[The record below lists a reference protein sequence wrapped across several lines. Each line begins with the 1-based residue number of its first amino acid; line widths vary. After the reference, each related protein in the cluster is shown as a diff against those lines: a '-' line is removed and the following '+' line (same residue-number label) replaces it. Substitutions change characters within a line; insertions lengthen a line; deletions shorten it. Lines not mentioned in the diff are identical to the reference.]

1 MYLKIIGS
9 LFLLTS
15 TASIGYLKAENLNQ
29 RVKLLKEFKHMM
41 ICLQGELRFH
51 RAVLWEAFEN
61 VSKRV
66 GNPFAAFLE
75 EISCRLDSKEYES
88 FELLWEETSRPLLRK
103 EGFAK
108 EDRQLFEML
117 GASLGYLD
125 ITMQSDSLNLV
136 ILQTD
141 EHIERAKE
149 QFQKTG
155 KLYQTM
161 GITMGAFLVLL
172 II

>member
-9 LFLLTS
+9 LFLLT
-15 TASIGYLKAENLNQ
+15 AAGSIGFLKAENLNQ
-29 RVKLLKEFKHMM
+29 RVKLLKEFKRMV

-51 RAVLWEAFEN
+51 RTVLWEAFEN

-66 GNPFAAFLE
+66 SDPLASFLK
-75 EISCRLDSKEYES
+75 EISCRLESKNYED
-88 FELLWEETSRPLLRK
+88 FELLWNENSKLFLWNA
-103 EGFAK
+103 GFAR
-108 EDRQLFEML
+108 EDRQLLELL
-117 GASLGYLD
+117 GTSLGHLD
-125 ITMQSDSLNLV
+125 ITMQNDSLNLA

-141 EHIERAKE
+141 EHIEQAKE
-149 QFQKTG
+149 QFQKKG

-161 GITMGAFLVLL
+161 GITMGVFLVLL

>member
-15 TASIGYLKAENLNQ
+15 AASIGYLKAENLNE
-29 RVKLLKEFKHMM
+29 RVRLLKGFKRMM
-41 ICLQGELRFH
+41 LCLQGELRFH

-61 VSKRV
+61 VSKRL
-66 GNPFAAFLE
+66 GNPFSTFLE
-75 EISCRLDSKEYES
+75 EISCRLESKEYES
-88 FELLWEETSRPLLRK
+88 FELLWEEMSQLFLRK

-108 EDRQLFEML
+108 EDRALFELL

-136 ILQTD
+136 IQQTD

-149 QFQKTG
+149 QLQKKG

>member
-15 TASIGYLKAENLNQ
+15 AASIGYLKAENLNE
-29 RVKLLKEFKHMM
+29 RVKVLKEFKRMM
-41 ICLQGELRFH
+41 LCLQGELRFH

-66 GNPFAAFLE
+66 GKPFSSYLK
-75 EISCRLDSKEYES
+75 EISCRMESKKYES
-88 FELLWEETSRPLLRK
+88 FELLWEETSQLLLRK

-108 EDRQLFEML
+108 EDRQLFELL
-117 GASLGYLD
+117 GASLGHLD
-125 ITMQSDSLNLV
+125 ITMQSDSLNLA

-149 QFQKTG
+149 QLQKKG

-161 GITMGAFLVLL
+161 GITIGAFLVLL

>member
-9 LFLLTS
+9 LFLLTAA
-15 TASIGYLKAENLNQ
+15 ASIGFLKAENLNQ
-29 RVKLLKEFKHMM
+29 RVKLLKELKRMM
-41 ICLQGELRFH
+41 LCLQGELRFH

-66 GNPFAAFLE
+66 GDPLTSFLK
-75 EISCRLDSKEYES
+75 EISCRLESKNYEN
-88 FELLWEETSRPLLRK
+88 FELLWEETSKLFLWK

-108 EDRQLFEML
+108 EDRLLLEML
-117 GASLGYLD
+117 GNGLGHLD
-125 ITMQSDSLNLV
+125 ITMQNDSLNLV
-136 ILQTD
+136 ISQTD
-141 EHIERAKE
+141 EHIERANE
-149 QFQKTG
+149 QFQKKG

-172 II
+172 VI